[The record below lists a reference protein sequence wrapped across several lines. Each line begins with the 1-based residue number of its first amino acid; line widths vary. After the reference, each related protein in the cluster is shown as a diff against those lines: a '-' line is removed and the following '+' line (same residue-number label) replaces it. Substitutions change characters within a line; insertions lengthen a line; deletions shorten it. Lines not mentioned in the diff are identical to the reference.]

1 MDQVVL
7 KKGRTKPALQKHPW
21 IFSGAV
27 ARIVG
32 DPADGDLVEL
42 RDAGNN
48 FLAHG
53 LLNRRSQI
61 VVRLVNWQRDQVPD
75 TAFWRRRLE
84 RALAGR
90 SALAAYPVT
99 DAYRLVHAEADG
111 LPGLIVDR
119 YGDYLVVQFLI
130 LGMERRKKDIADL
143 LMELAAPRGI
153 WERSDAPVRAK
164 EGLPA
169 VSGLLRGD
177 SLPERLEVL
186 ENARHFLVDLT
197 AGQKTGFYLDQRV
210 NRQRVSTYC
219 AGKTVLD
226 AFCYSGGFSVY
237 AATAGA
243 GLLTLV
249 DSSADALALAA
260 ENLRLNKRDI
270 AEDEFLTANVFEQLR
285 RFRTEGRT
293 FDVVVLDPPKFA
305 HSQAEVSRAARGYK
319 DINLLAM
326 QLLSPGG
333 ILATFSCSGLV
344 SADLFQK
351 IVFGAAVDAGRD
363 VQILERLAQGPDHP
377 ILLTFPQSEYL
388 KGLICRAW

>member
-7 KKGRTKPALQKHPW
+7 KKGRAKPALQKHPW

-153 WERSDAPVRAK
+153 WERSDAPVRTK

-186 ENARHFLVDLT
+186 ENARYFLVDLT

-237 AATAGA
+237 AATASA
-243 GLLTLV
+243 GPLTLV

-285 RFRTEGRT
+285 RFRTEGRI

-363 VQILERLAQGPDHP
+363 VQVLERLAQGPDHP